1 MISTSLQS
9 LSLKY
14 LLAGLVALL
23 SFTSVVALPTAKP
36 SEDLGDYEQLF
47 KRALVHP
54 AGNQKFSLFHGTIPA
69 NEAAL
74 KVPDLSKSH
83 TEAINNVVH
92 NLEGGGLYLTDSLI
106 AAAQFVCHQIGKA
119 PTDKVHV
126 LMYDWTPPASIKIHE
141 TKTVAEQN
149 AAAQTCKAYDMLTGP
164 MYNEITDKHLTKDF
178 WQYALINQKIA
189 NDNLKYKQ
197 TFVIPCSKV
206 HKGRDLPSTDYEKG
220 QGSNPGF
227 SAYAKTLTG

>member
-1 MISTSLQS
+1 MIYSSLQS
-9 LSLKY
+9 LSLKC

-23 SFTSVVALPTAKP
+23 SITSIVALPTASP
-36 SEDLGDYEQLF
+36 SDDLGDYEQLF
-47 KRALVHP
+47 KRALIHP
-54 AGNQKFSLFHGTIPA
+54 AGNQKFPLFHGTIPA

-83 TEAINNVVH
+83 TEGDLH
-92 NLEGGGLYLTDSLI
+92 TKCGGLYLTDSLI

-126 LMYDWTPPASIKIHE
+126 LMYDWSPPASIKIHE

-189 NDNLKYKQ
+189 TDNLKYRQ
-197 TFVIPCSKV
+197 TFVIPCTKV

-220 QGSNPGF
+220 QGLNPGF